1 MQSRLKRILLLDD
14 NPLMLSSL
22 GQLLERHSYD
32 VLPAENA
39 SFAGE
44 VLSGVKLDLMLGHAA
59 VFCRDQLLLGLHAQP
74 NLPFLLYGQGFFAS
88 HLLGPR
94 AIAFMDTTAS
104 PELILA
110 TIQQMIENSMNKIP
124 AARPAR
130 QVRWISRS

>member
-22 GQLLERHSYD
+22 GQLLERHGYD

-44 VLSGVKLDLMLGHAA
+44 VLSGVKLDLMLGHAT
-59 VFCRDQLLLGLHAQP
+59 VFCRDQLHIGLHAQP
-74 NLPFLLYGQGFFAS
+74 NLPFLLYGQGFFAG
-88 HLLGPR
+88 HFLGPR
-94 AIAFMDTTAS
+94 AIALMDATAS

-110 TIQQMIENSMNKIP
+110 TIQQMIENSAKKNP
-124 AARPAR
+124 ATLPVR
-130 QVRWISRS
+130 QVRWIQR